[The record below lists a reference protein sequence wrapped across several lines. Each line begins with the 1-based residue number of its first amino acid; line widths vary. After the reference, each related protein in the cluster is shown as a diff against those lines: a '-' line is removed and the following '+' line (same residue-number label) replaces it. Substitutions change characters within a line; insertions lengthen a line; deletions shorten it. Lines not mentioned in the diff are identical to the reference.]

1 MRKLSILF
9 ILISFFG
16 YSQRTSYSPYSYFG
30 VGETNFSATVENQ
43 MMGGNTAY
51 YDSVHQNMNNAA
63 SLSKLKFVNYSV
75 GVDLKNTSYLSA
87 STNEKSTAAAINYI
101 SVAIPTKLLSFSFGI
116 KPKTSVGYLLENDD
130 KSKTPPELNRFTG
143 SGGVSN
149 AFVSIGFELLENW
162 GFGFSSSYAFGN
174 LNHYHTKI
182 LENIELYTRVSSESS
197 VSGLD
202 YNFSTVYQKT
212 FNEKITLYS
221 SIIYQPEA
229 KYKSRNNQIISTI
242 DPNSSFGGDSEEID
256 LSAVGLK
263 NTNIKIPNS
272 LSFGLGLGQ
281 DKKWFLG
288 FNYMKNDEGGYKNE
302 LMGLDNV
309 EFKSSQTYSI
319 GGFLLPEYNSF
330 TNYFKTLTY
339 RFGLRYKNGGLYV
352 NNQQINE
359 IGVNF
364 GFGIPLAG
372 ISSANLG
379 FEFGQRGTT
388 KASLIKEKFFSIRL
402 GVSLNDLWFIR
413 MSLIHI

>member
-75 GVDLKNTSYLSA
+75 GVDLKNTSYLSS

-149 AFVSIGFELLENW
+149 AFVSIGFELFKNW

-339 RFGLRYKNGGLYV
+339 RFGVRYKNGGLYV

-364 GFGIPLAG
+364 GFGIPLAD
-372 ISSANLG
+372 ISSANVG

-413 MSLIHI
+413 SMYN

>member
-229 KYKSRNNQIISTI
+229 NYKSRNNQIISTI

-288 FNYMKNDEGGYKNE
+288 FNYMKNDEGGYKNK

-339 RFGLRYKNGGLYV
+339 RFGVRYKNGGLYV

-413 MSLIHI
+413 SMYN

>member
-229 KYKSRNNQIISTI
+229 NYKSRNNQIISTI

-339 RFGLRYKNGGLYV
+339 RFGIRYKNGGLYV

-413 MSLIHI
+413 SMYN

>member
-149 AFVSIGFELLENW
+149 AFVSIGFELFKNW

-413 MSLIHI
+413 SMYN

>member
-149 AFVSIGFELLENW
+149 AFVSIGFELFKNW

-242 DPNSSFGGDSEEID
+242 DPNSSFGGDFEEID

-413 MSLIHI
+413 SMYN

>member
-1 MRKLSILF
+1 MRRLSILF

-149 AFVSIGFELLENW
+149 AFVSIGFELFKNW

-221 SIIYQPEA
+221 SIVFQPEA
-229 KYKSRNNQIISTI
+229 KYKSRNNQTISTI

-288 FNYMKNDEGGYKNE
+288 LNYMKNDEGGYKNE

-339 RFGLRYKNGGLYV
+339 RFGVRYKNGGLYV

-413 MSLIHI
+413 SMYN

>member
-149 AFVSIGFELLENW
+149 AFVSIGFELFKNW

-339 RFGLRYKNGGLYV
+339 RFGVRYKNGGLYV

-413 MSLIHI
+413 SMYN

>member
-1 MRKLSILF
+1 MRKLSIFF

-149 AFVSIGFELLENW
+149 AFVSIGFELFKNW

-202 YNFSTVYQKT
+202 YNFSSVYQKT

-256 LSAVGLK
+256 LSALGLK

-288 FNYMKNDEGGYKNE
+288 LNYMKTDKGGFKNE

-339 RFGLRYKNGGLYV
+339 RFGFRYKSGGLFV
-352 NNQQINE
+352 NDQQINE

-413 MSLIHI
+413 SMYN

>member
-1 MRKLSILF
+1 MRKLSIFF

-75 GVDLKNTSYLSA
+75 GLDLKNTSYLSA

-149 AFVSIGFELLENW
+149 AFVSIGFELFKNW

-202 YNFSTVYQKT
+202 YNFSSVYQKT

-256 LSAVGLK
+256 LSALGLK

-288 FNYMKNDEGGYKNE
+288 LNYMKTDEGGFKNE

-309 EFKSSQTYSI
+309 EFKSSQTYSL
-319 GGFLLPEYNSF
+319 GGFFLPEYNSF

-339 RFGLRYKNGGLYV
+339 RFGFRYKSGGLFV
-352 NNQQINE
+352 NDQQINE

-413 MSLIHI
+413 SMYN

>member
-1 MRKLSILF
+1 MRKLLILF

-242 DPNSSFGGDSEEID
+242 DPNSSFGGDFEEID

-388 KASLIKEKFFSIRL
+388 EASLIKEKFFSIRL

-413 MSLIHI
+413 SMYN

>member
-1 MRKLSILF
+1 MRKLSIFL

-149 AFVSIGFELLENW
+149 AFVSIGFELFKNW

-202 YNFSTVYQKT
+202 YNFSSVYQKT

-256 LSAVGLK
+256 LSALGLK

-272 LSFGLGLGQ
+272 LSFGIGLGQ

-288 FNYMKNDEGGYKNE
+288 INYMKTDEGGFKNE

-309 EFKSSQTYSI
+309 EFKSSQTYSL
-319 GGFLLPEYNSF
+319 GGFFLPEYNSF

-339 RFGLRYKNGGLYV
+339 RFGFRYKSGGLFV
-352 NNQQINE
+352 NDQQINE

-413 MSLIHI
+413 SMYN

>member
-149 AFVSIGFELLENW
+149 AFVSIGFELFKNW
-162 GFGFSSSYAFGN
+162 GFGVSSSYAFGN

-229 KYKSRNNQIISTI
+229 NYKSRNNQIISTI

-339 RFGLRYKNGGLYV
+339 RFGLRYKSGGLYV

-413 MSLIHI
+413 SMYN

>member
-242 DPNSSFGGDSEEID
+242 DPNSSFGGDFEEID

-339 RFGLRYKNGGLYV
+339 RFGVRYKNGGLYV
-352 NNQQINE
+352 NDQQINE

-413 MSLIHI
+413 SMYN

>member
-149 AFVSIGFELLENW
+149 AFVSIGFELFKNW

-256 LSAVGLK
+256 LSALGLK

-288 FNYMKNDEGGYKNE
+288 LNYMKTDEGGFKNE

-309 EFKSSQTYSI
+309 EFKSSQTYSL
-319 GGFLLPEYNSF
+319 GGFFLPEYNSF

-339 RFGLRYKNGGLYV
+339 RFGFRYKSGGLFV
-352 NNQQINE
+352 NDQQINE

-413 MSLIHI
+413 SMYN

>member
-149 AFVSIGFELLENW
+149 AFVSIGFELFKNW

-242 DPNSSFGGDSEEID
+242 DPNSSFGGDFEEID

-288 FNYMKNDEGGYKNE
+288 LNYMKNDEGGYKNE

-339 RFGLRYKNGGLYV
+339 RFGLRYKSGGLYV

-379 FEFGQRGTT
+379 FELGQRGTT

-413 MSLIHI
+413 SMYN

>member
-1 MRKLSILF
+1 MRKLSIFF

-63 SLSKLKFVNYSV
+63 SLSKLRFVNYSV
-75 GVDLKNTSYLSA
+75 GVDLKSTNYLSN
-87 STNEKSTAAAINYI
+87 SINEKSTAAAINYI

-130 KSKTPPELNRFTG
+130 KSQTPPELNRFTG
-143 SGGVSN
+143 SGGISN
-149 AFVSIGFELLENW
+149 AFVSIGFELFENW
-162 GFGFSSSYAFGN
+162 GIGVSSSYAFGN
-174 LNHYHTKI
+174 LNHDHTKI
-182 LENIELYTRVSSESS
+182 LENVELFTSVLSESS
-197 VSGLD
+197 ISGLD
-202 YNFSTVYQKT
+202 YNLSTVYQKT

-221 SIIYQPEA
+221 SIVYQPEA
-229 KYKSRNNQIISTI
+229 NYKSKNSQSISTI
-242 DPNSSFGGDSEEID
+242 NPNGSYGGDSEEID
-256 LSAVGLK
+256 LSATGLK
-263 NTNIKIPNS
+263 NTNVKIPSS
-272 LSFGLGLGQ
+272 LSFGLGFGE

-288 FNYMKNDEGGYKNE
+288 LNYMRTDEGGFKNQ
-302 LMGLDNV
+302 LMALDNV
-309 EFKSSQTYSI
+309 EFKSSQTFSV
-319 GGFLLPEYNSF
+319 GGFLLPKYDSF

-339 RFGLRYKNGGLYV
+339 RVGLRYKSGGLYV

-359 IGVNF
+359 IGLNF

-379 FEFGQRGTT
+379 FEFGQRGTN
-388 KASLIKEKFFSIRL
+388 KASLVKEKFFSIRI
-402 GVSLNDLWFIR
+402 GVSLNDLWFVR
-413 MSLIHI
+413 SMYN

>member
-16 YSQRTSYSPYSYFG
+16 YSQKTSYSPYSYFG

-149 AFVSIGFELLENW
+149 AFVSIGFELFKNW

-182 LENIELYTRVSSESS
+182 LENIELYTMVSSESS

-221 SIIYQPEA
+221 SIVYQPEA

-339 RFGLRYKNGGLYV
+339 RFGLRYKSGGLYV

-359 IGVNF
+359 IGINF

-413 MSLIHI
+413 SMYN

>member
-101 SVAIPTKLLSFSFGI
+101 SVAIPTKLLSFAFGI

-242 DPNSSFGGDSEEID
+242 DPNSSFGGDFEEID

-339 RFGLRYKNGGLYV
+339 RFGVRYKNGGLYV

-413 MSLIHI
+413 SMYN

>member
-149 AFVSIGFELLENW
+149 AFVSIGFELFKNW

-229 KYKSRNNQIISTI
+229 NYKSRNNQIISTI
-242 DPNSSFGGDSEEID
+242 DPNSSFGGDFEEID

-339 RFGLRYKNGGLYV
+339 RFGLRYKSGGLYV

-413 MSLIHI
+413 SMYN

>member
-1 MRKLSILF
+1 MRKLLILF

-149 AFVSIGFELLENW
+149 AFVSIGFELFKNW
-162 GFGFSSSYAFGN
+162 GFGVSSSYAFGN

-229 KYKSRNNQIISTI
+229 KYKSRNNQTISTI

-256 LSAVGLK
+256 LSTVGLK

-281 DKKWFLG
+281 DKKWFVG

-339 RFGLRYKNGGLYV
+339 RFGVRYKNGGLYV

-413 MSLIHI
+413 SMYN

>member
-149 AFVSIGFELLENW
+149 AFVSIGFELFKNW

-202 YNFSTVYQKT
+202 YNFSTVYQ
-212 FNEKITLYS
+212 L
-221 SIIYQPEA
+221 
-229 KYKSRNNQIISTI
+229 
-242 DPNSSFGGDSEEID
+242 
-256 LSAVGLK
+256 
-263 NTNIKIPNS
+263 
-272 LSFGLGLGQ
+272 
-281 DKKWFLG
+281 
-288 FNYMKNDEGGYKNE
+288 
-302 LMGLDNV
+302 
-309 EFKSSQTYSI
+309 
-319 GGFLLPEYNSF
+319 
-330 TNYFKTLTY
+330 
-339 RFGLRYKNGGLYV
+339 
-352 NNQQINE
+352 
-359 IGVNF
+359 
-364 GFGIPLAG
+364 
-372 ISSANLG
+372 
-379 FEFGQRGTT
+379 
-388 KASLIKEKFFSIRL
+388 
-402 GVSLNDLWFIR
+402 
-413 MSLIHI
+413 SLIHI

>member
-1 MRKLSILF
+1 MRKLLILF

-149 AFVSIGFELLENW
+149 AFVSIGFELFKNW
-162 GFGFSSSYAFGN
+162 GFGVSSSYAFGN

-229 KYKSRNNQIISTI
+229 KYKSRNNQTISTI

-339 RFGLRYKNGGLYV
+339 RFGLRYKSGGLYV

-413 MSLIHI
+413 SMYN

>member
-130 KSKTPPELNRFTG
+130 KSKNPPELNRFTG

-149 AFVSIGFELLENW
+149 AYVSIGFELFKNW

-229 KYKSRNNQIISTI
+229 NYKSRNNQIISTI
-242 DPNSSFGGDSEEID
+242 DPNSSFGGDFEEID

-339 RFGLRYKNGGLYV
+339 RFGLRYKSGGLYV

-379 FEFGQRGTT
+379 FELGQRGTT

-413 MSLIHI
+413 SMYN

>member
-130 KSKTPPELNRFTG
+130 KSKNPPELNRFTG

-149 AFVSIGFELLENW
+149 AYVSIGFELFKNW

-242 DPNSSFGGDSEEID
+242 DPNSSFGGDFEEID

-288 FNYMKNDEGGYKNE
+288 FNYIKNDEGGYKNE

-339 RFGLRYKNGGLYV
+339 RFGVRYKNGGLYV

-413 MSLIHI
+413 SMYN

>member
-149 AFVSIGFELLENW
+149 AFVSIGFELFKNW
-162 GFGFSSSYAFGN
+162 GFGVSSSYAFGN

-229 KYKSRNNQIISTI
+229 KYKSRNNQTISTI
-242 DPNSSFGGDSEEID
+242 DPNSSFGGDSEETD

-339 RFGLRYKNGGLYV
+339 RFGLRYKSGGLYV

-413 MSLIHI
+413 SMYN

>member
-130 KSKTPPELNRFTG
+130 KSKNPPELNRFTG

-149 AFVSIGFELLENW
+149 AYVSIGFELFKNW

-229 KYKSRNNQIISTI
+229 NYKSRNNQIISTI

-339 RFGLRYKNGGLYV
+339 RFGLRYKSGGLYV

-413 MSLIHI
+413 SMYN

>member
-1 MRKLSILF
+1 MRRLSILF

-149 AFVSIGFELLENW
+149 AFVSIGFELFKNW

-202 YNFSTVYQKT
+202 YNFSSVYQKT

-288 FNYMKNDEGGYKNE
+288 LNYMKTDEGGFKNE

-309 EFKSSQTYSI
+309 EFKSSQTYSL
-319 GGFLLPEYNSF
+319 GGFFLPEYNSF

-339 RFGLRYKNGGLYV
+339 RFGFRYKSGGLFV
-352 NNQQINE
+352 NDQQINE

-413 MSLIHI
+413 SMYN

>member
-75 GVDLKNTSYLSA
+75 GVDLKNTSYLSS

-149 AFVSIGFELLENW
+149 AFVSIGFELFKNW
-162 GFGFSSSYAFGN
+162 GFGVSSSYAFGN

-242 DPNSSFGGDSEEID
+242 DPNSSFGGDFEEID

-339 RFGLRYKNGGLYV
+339 RFGVRYKNGGLYV

-413 MSLIHI
+413 SMYN

>member
-242 DPNSSFGGDSEEID
+242 DPNSSFGGDFEEID

-339 RFGLRYKNGGLYV
+339 RFGLRYKSGGLYV

-413 MSLIHI
+413 SMYN

>member
-9 ILISFFG
+9 ILISFFR

-229 KYKSRNNQIISTI
+229 NYKSRNNQIISTI

-339 RFGLRYKNGGLYV
+339 RFGVRYKNGGLYV

-413 MSLIHI
+413 SMYN